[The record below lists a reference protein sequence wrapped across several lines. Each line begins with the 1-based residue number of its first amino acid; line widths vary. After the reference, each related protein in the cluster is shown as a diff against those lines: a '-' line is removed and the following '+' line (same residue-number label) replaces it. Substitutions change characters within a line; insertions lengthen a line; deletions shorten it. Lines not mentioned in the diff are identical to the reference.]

1 MTKVEDVKRLDAIV
15 DGASKLPVEN
25 QEYILTTIKG
35 MLFTRNLLL
44 KQAEQ
49 PRRPPEDHPAQYISP
64 RNFPQSFKS
73 QFVQQGGNWAGFRKI
88 HLPTGKEKT
97 RIHAGLQDFG
107 SYGKEGK

>member
-1 MTKVEDVKRLDAIV
+1 MKSNIMNLQIKKMNLKYRKELKDMTKEDVKRLDAIV

-49 PRRPPEDHPAQYISP
+49 PRKPPKNCTHS
-64 RNFPQSFKS
+64 
-73 QFVQQGGNWAGFRKI
+73 
-88 HLPTGKEKT
+88 T
-97 RIHAGLQDFG
+97 
-107 SYGKEGK
+107 